1 MRNLFLIVI
10 AIVILV
16 IARMSFYSVDAAEYV
31 YVTQLGKP
39 VATHDGGDSK
49 EGAGLHV
56 GWPWPIQ
63 ANTRLDRRLQAF
75 DLPSAEFLTHD
86 PEGKTID
93 KTLTVEA
100 SVFWRIVDAQAV
112 DRFIKS
118 MGTPERAREVLG
130 QRITSQL
137 GAALGQMRMDDIIS
151 TEPGKEQG
159 KTKVDET
166 LEGLKK
172 RLLTSLQSDLD
183 KKFGIALV
191 DIRLRRFN
199 HPVQVRDEIFNRI
212 RSERQKKVRYYLSEG
227 EKQARNIESVAE
239 EKKRDL
245 LAKARYD
252 EEKLKGEADTEAT
265 RIRNQAHSQ
274 DPEFYAFL
282 KKLEKLQ
289 TILGDNKTVLL
300 LSSHRPLFDLL
311 FQPPRPNGA
320 GNGSQENSAPKGPA
334 GVAPIGPVPGK
345 KGGGK

>member
-1 MRNLFLIVI
+1 MRTFFYILV

-16 IARMSFYSVDAAEYV
+16 IARMSFFAVDAAEYV
-31 YVTQLGKP
+31 YVTRLGKP
-39 VATHDGGDSK
+39 VATLDGGDAS

-56 GWPWPIQ
+56 GWPWPFQ

-100 SVFWRIVDAQAV
+100 SVVWRIVNAEAV

-118 MGTPERAREVLG
+118 MGTPDRAREVLS

-151 TEPGKEQG
+151 TDPGKEPGK
-159 KTKVDET
+159 TRVDDT
-166 LEGLKK
+166 LDGLKG
-172 RLLTSLQSDLD
+172 RLLASLQKDLD
-183 KKFGIALV
+183 QKFGIALV

-199 HPVQVRDEIFNRI
+199 HPAQVRNEIFERI
-212 RSERQKKVRYYLSEG
+212 RSERRKKATFYISEG
-227 EKQARNIESVAE
+227 TKQRKNIESEALQ
-239 EKKRDL
+239 KKRDL
-245 LAKARYD
+245 LAQARYK
-252 EEKLKGEADTEAT
+252 EETLKGEADTAAT
-265 RIRNQAHSQ
+265 RIRNEAHSQ

-311 FQPPRPNGA
+311 FQPPQPNGMS
-320 GNGSQENSAPKGPA
+320 NGSPPAPTPKAPAVGPA
-334 GVAPIGPVPGK
+334 GNASGR
-345 KGGGK
+345 KGGEK